1 MCVHVYMCVS
11 MTIQNS
17 NCGTRFVRRSNEAGW
32 PQNVLCCPR
41 REETYAY
48 GLINR
53 RWGETKISNGC
64 KTAAHVA
71 YPYNE
76 RTELNLSIDK
86 KPHLRKRS
94 EH

>member
-1 MCVHVYMCVS
+1 MCVRVRVCVSVCQCVCVCVHVYMCVS

-48 GLINR
+48 
-53 RWGETKISNGC
+53 
-64 KTAAHVA
+64 
-71 YPYNE
+71 
-76 RTELNLSIDK
+76 
-86 KPHLRKRS
+86 
-94 EH
+94 